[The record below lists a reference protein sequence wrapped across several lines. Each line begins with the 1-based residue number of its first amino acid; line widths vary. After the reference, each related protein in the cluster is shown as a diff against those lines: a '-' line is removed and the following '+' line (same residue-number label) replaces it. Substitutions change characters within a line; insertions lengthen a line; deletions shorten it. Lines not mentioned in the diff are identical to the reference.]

1 MTTDATMT
9 TIPMIDSKLLALFV
23 HLSACTMKT
32 RRPTSTRST
41 RVSWVAVVVVTLALS
56 SRPASS
62 FGPQHNHCSAGVRS
76 VLVSPFHHTGSHHV
90 SVLVAG
96 TKNNVLQM
104 ALGRSD
110 DDQEFSTEVRLRV
123 EADSPFLKIRQAGYA
138 VLIAGASISLVV
150 SITRILAA
158 LAGIN
163 TDLMQ
168 ESLTN
173 SAIDLGGIAIL
184 GYLLKRD
191 LDATQSKLKRA
202 ARGAELAA
210 LTVRGGRGLLPEGV
224 PSTPTV
230 SLGALRRGRG
240 IEKRVVIVVAG
251 EERIGRVIEEATRL
265 EESLYLNDL
274 LVVPVVVPGFSAPS
288 DIDLDAIDSSKSIAL
303 PVGGNWR
310 GVIDDESAEAR
321 EQGVDVEQE
330 GVCIVLKK
338 NGRVGTRTR
347 GIALGRM
354 VGEVTERREAGMDV
368 ANI

>member
-1 MTTDATMT
+1 
-9 TIPMIDSKLLALFV
+9 
-23 HLSACTMKT
+23 MKT
-32 RRPTSTRST
+32 KRG
-41 RVSWVAVVVVTLALS
+41 SWVAAVVVTLALS

-62 FGPQHNHCSAGVRS
+62 FGPHHNHCCPSAGVRS
-76 VLVSPFHHTGSHHV
+76 VSPCHHADSRHVYVTGRS
-90 SVLVAG
+90 
-96 TKNNVLQM
+96 TTRNNNILHG
-104 ALGRSD
+104 ALGSD

-123 EADSPFLKIRQAGYA
+123 EADSPFLKIRQAAGYT

-150 SITRILAA
+150 STTRILAA
-158 LAGIN
+158 LSGIN

-173 SAIDLGGIAIL
+173 AAIDLGGIALL

-202 ARGAELAA
+202 SRGAQLAA
-210 LTVRGGRGLLPEGV
+210 LTVRGGNGLLPEGV

-240 IEKRVVIVVAG
+240 IEKRVVIAVAG
-251 EERIGRVIEEATRL
+251 EERTGRVIEEATRL

-274 LVVPVVVPGFSAPS
+274 LVVPVVVPGFSAPR
-288 DIDLDAIDSSKSIAL
+288 DVDVDDIDSSRSIAL

-310 GVIDDESAEAR
+310 GVIDDETAEAR